1 MSVQEPASAVT
12 GSRIRHPF
20 DALPERIQSRALL
33 PLGVLLVVLSVALLR
48 VGAALFSDAAPQ
60 GILSYE
66 FAGDAATA
74 ARILASWSSEA
85 REQAMLSLGLDYLYL
100 TVYPAFLSLACVRIA
115 VRLGGRL
122 PRAARL
128 GAALSWAVLA
138 AGALDA
144 VENYALIR
152 LLTDGASESWAGLA
166 WWCAAPKFA
175 LVGAALAFTLCGV
188 FAKRG

>member
-1 MSVQEPASAVT
+1 MT

-100 TVYPAFLSLACVRIA
+100 IVYPAFLSLACARIA

-152 LLTDGASESWAGLA
+152 LLTDGASDTWAGLA